1 MLQKLN
7 ERIQGVIA
15 WLVIVLIA
23 ITFTLFGVDYYLQS
37 HQTSN
42 AKVIVNDQPITL
54 QAFDSNYRRTR
65 AQQDI
70 AQMTAADEKNL
81 QNQVLNQMIT
91 NEVSLQAAH
100 KYGFEVTVDQANAA
114 IVNIPQF
121 QQDGHFSSER
131 YQQALSGALFT
142 PESFQNEV
150 KQGMLL
156 NQQRFAFMGNSFA
169 LPDEIKRFVRL
180 YMQTR
185 NYDYMTVSSARF
197 MDQIK
202 VSDEDVNAYYQAH
215 SKEFMSPEQVSID
228 YVTLSMHDIKANL
241 KVTDEDIKRYYEE
254 NKSNYLTPAQW
265 QVAHILFAVPSD
277 ASKDEIDEAQ
287 KKADAAYTQLQEDPK
302 KFEHLVST
310 VSDDK
315 LSVADKGVLPWIT
328 AGQSQFE
335 KELSDLTEP
344 GQISSPIRTK
354 HGFEIYKVLSYK
366 PVTTKSL
373 AQVSSTIKE
382 QLLTDI
388 AQSHYAQAL
397 EQLTDLSYQSPD
409 SLSPVSEA
417 LKINVKTTEPFSRLG
432 GKAPITKNKLVI
444 NSAFSHDVLE
454 LSNNSDPIQLDNDS
468 VVVIRVN
475 KHLPSKKQTL
485 AEVHDQIA
493 NKLLKQRA
501 DAQAKEIGNALLN
514 PVEDERQKEL
524 MAANQLEW
532 KSVVESSRDSDKSEA
547 LINDLAFNL
556 LRPESRDGVI
566 LENGDY
572 VVVKLTKI
580 NAGKLSSLD
589 KEQQDSLIQ
598 QIESSYGMMD
608 YDLYVNNLLKHAKI
622 EKH

>member
-7 ERIQGVIA
+7 ERIQGVVA

-23 ITFTLFGVDYYLQS
+23 LTFTLFGVDYYMQS

-42 AKVIVNDQPITL
+42 AKVVVNDQPITI
-54 QAFDSNYRRTR
+54 QAFDTNYRRTR

-70 AQMTAADEKNL
+70 AQMTAVDEKNL

-91 NEVSLQAAH
+91 NEISMQSAR
-100 KYGFEVTVDQANAA
+100 KYGFEVTTDQANAA

-150 KQGMLL
+150 RQGMLL

-185 NYDYMTVSSARF
+185 NYDYVTVSSSRF

-202 VSDEDVNAYYQAH
+202 VSDEDINTYYKEHQ
-215 SKEFMSPEQVSID
+215 KEFMSPEQVTID
-228 YVTLSMHDIKANL
+228 YVTLSMHDIKSRLN
-241 KVTDEDIKRYYEE
+241 VTNDDIKRYYDE

-265 QVAHILFAVPSD
+265 KVAHILFAIPAD
-277 ASKDEIDEAQ
+277 ASKDELDEAQ
-287 KKADAAYTQLQEDPK
+287 KKADSAYSQLQDNPK
-302 KFEHLVST
+302 QFEQMVST

-315 LSVADKGVLPWIT
+315 LSIADKGVLPWVT
-328 AGQSQFE
+328 AGQNEFD
-335 KELSDLTEP
+335 KELSTLTEP
-344 GQISSPIRTK
+344 GQISNPVRTK
-354 HGFEIYKVLSYK
+354 HGLEIYKLIAYK

-373 AQVSSTIKE
+373 AEVSSTIKD
-382 QLLTDI
+382 QLLTDM
-388 AQSHYAQAL
+388 AQAQYAQAL
-397 EQLTDLSYQSPD
+397 EQLTDLSYQTPD
-409 SLSPVSEA
+409 TLSPVSDV
-417 LKINVKTTEPFSRLG
+417 LKLKVKTSEPFSRLG
-432 GKAPITKNKLVI
+432 GKNPITQNKLVI

-468 VVVIRVN
+468 VIVIRVN
-475 KHLPSKKQTL
+475 QHIPSKKQAV
-485 AEVHDQIA
+485 AEVRDQIEK
-493 NKLLKQRA
+493 KLLKQRA
-501 DAQAKEIGNALLN
+501 DAKAKEIGSNLLN
-514 PVEDERQKEL
+514 PVEDDKQKEL
-524 MAANQLEW
+524 MSSNQLEW
-532 KSVVESSRDSDKSEA
+532 KSIVDSSRDSDKAET

-566 LENGDY
+566 LDNGDY
-572 VVVKLTKI
+572 VVVRLKKI
-580 NAGKLSSLD
+580 NDGKLASLD
-589 KEQQDSLIQ
+589 KEQRDSLIQ